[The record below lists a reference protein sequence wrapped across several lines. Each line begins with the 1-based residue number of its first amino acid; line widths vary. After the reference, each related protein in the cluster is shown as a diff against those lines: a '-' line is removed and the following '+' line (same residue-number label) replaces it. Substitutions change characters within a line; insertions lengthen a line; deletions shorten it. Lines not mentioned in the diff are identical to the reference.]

1 MTKFVLFYMLIA
13 AVAMTNELI
22 VVTNSEKEFR
32 RISGLK
38 IENWKN

>member
-1 MTKFVLFYMLIA
+1 VLIA
-13 AVAMTNELI
+13 AVAMANELI
-22 VVTNSEKEFR
+22 VVTNNEKEFR